1 MMALQMLLLLEVIV
15 ILFSPSLSYP
25 VYGTKRYGRSSGQR
39 VSSWA
44 PYQMVR
50 TQRYPV
56 NYYELY
62 PYSQGYPDDYYPQET
77 YPVYY
82 PPARTSKYEVYQAV
96 LPYYYGDHI
105 MTRPNYGYYD
115 TDPLDI
121 QEEMMQEAERE
132 EREEAQPIGHELLY
146 ENEDPN
152 EENLDDVNAAFL
164 QNLIMSQMYKEALD
178 NQKDYY
184 DDYYPNEEYGKWE
197 DIPKQKSRYSQ
208 EDEDVRELKQLVK
221 SKNKPNL
228 NEIHWFQHGNFRKQ
242 KEQQSKNSFTEK
254 RDKTFDRKPVNK
266 LTTTTPPPPATSLEP
281 KRDARGQ
288 KEEVL
293 MRPATPVRHPFSS
306 PVLEMMSK
314 DDERKRT
321 PSVYDTIKHM
331 LDMEKSLENKYGADE
346 IRPHMKKRIIASE
359 ESLTHQLSVLK
370 KGQ

>member
-1 MMALQMLLLLEVIV
+1 MMALQMLLILEVIV
-15 ILFSPSLSYP
+15 ILFSPSTAYP
-25 VYGTKRYGRSSGQR
+25 VYGTKRYGRSSIQR

-50 TQRYPV
+50 TQRYPI

-62 PYSQGYPDDYYPQET
+62 PYSQYPEDYYPQET

-96 LPYYYGDHI
+96 LPYYYGDRYL
-105 MTRPNYGYYD
+105 TRPNYGYYD
-115 TDPLDI
+115 SDPAVDL

-146 ENEDPN
+146 ENEDQT
-152 EENLDDVNAAFL
+152 EDNLDDVNAAFL

-184 DDYYPNEEYGKWE
+184 DDYYPEDYSRWD
-197 DIPKQKSRYSQ
+197 DIPKQKSHYNQ

-221 SKNKPNL
+221 SKSKPKMDD
-228 NEIHWFQHGNFRKQ
+228 IHWFQRSNFRNQ
-242 KEQQSKNSFTEK
+242 KEKQSKNSHEEK
-254 RDKTFDRKPVNK
+254 RDKTFDRKVLVK
-266 LTTTTPPPPATSLEP
+266 LTTTPAPVSTSLAP

-314 DDERKRT
+314 DEERKRA

-331 LDMEKSLENKYGADE
+331 LDMEKSLENKYGVDE
-346 IRPHMKKRIIASE
+346 IRPHMKKRIISSE
-359 ESLTHQLSVLK
+359 ESLTRQLSVLK
-370 KGQ
+370 KAQ